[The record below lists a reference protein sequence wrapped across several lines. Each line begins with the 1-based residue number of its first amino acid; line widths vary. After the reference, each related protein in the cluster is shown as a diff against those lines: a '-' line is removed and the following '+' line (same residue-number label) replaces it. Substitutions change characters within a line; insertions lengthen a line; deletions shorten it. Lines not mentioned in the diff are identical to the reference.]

1 MRRVDRVIFLY
12 SNGCESESAVVS
24 PQIVL
29 EFTGLDVEAV
39 VEALNGCRWIRKQL
53 DGYVP

>member
-1 MRRVDRVIFLY
+1 M
-12 SNGCESESAVVS
+12 GTVVGSIQRNIS

-39 VEALNGCRWIRKQL
+39 IKASNGCRWIRKQL